1 MKMKRFPK
9 IMVSTMTIA
18 VVALFALCG
27 NAHAG
32 GAQNLGDTGN
42 GNTLGDPVDPAY
54 TRLNDDPADGGQGA
68 FQQPAADPIPL
79 QEQVQVARP
88 Q

>member
-32 GAQNLGDTGN
+32 GAQNLGDTGK
-42 GNTLGDPVDPAY
+42 V
-54 TRLNDDPADGGQGA
+54 
-68 FQQPAADPIPL
+68 IPWEIL
-79 QEQVQVARP
+79 
-88 Q
+88 